1 MGKYIKEVLISKE
14 QIHSKVKELGAR
26 ISSDYEGKDLLL
38 ICVLRGA
45 FIFMADLVREIKIPV
60 EIDFMLVS
68 SYGNNTTTSGVV
80 KILTDLDTDIT
91 GRNIIIVEDMVD
103 TGLTL
108 KHLKDLLLTRNPE
121 SIAICTIF
129 DKPQR
134 RRADI
139 KADYVGMEI
148 PDEFIVGYGLDYAG
162 NYRHL
167 PDVFILGDD
176 GGKV

>member
-14 QIHSKVKELGAR
+14 QIHSKVKELGSK
-26 ISSDYEGKDLLL
+26 ISKDYEGKDLLL

-45 FIFMADLVREIKIPV
+45 FIFMADLVREISIPI

-91 GRNIIIVEDMVD
+91 GRNVIIVEDMVD

-129 DKPQR
+129 DKPER

-167 PDVFILGDD
+167 SDVFILGDD
-176 GGKV
+176 GGKT

>member
-14 QIHSKVKELGAR
+14 QIHSKVKELGSQ
-26 ISSDYEGKDLLL
+26 ISKDYEGKDLLL

-45 FIFMADLVREIKIPV
+45 FIFMADLVREISIPI

-91 GRNIIIVEDMVD
+91 GRNVIIVEDLVD

-129 DKPQR
+129 DKPER

-176 GGKV
+176 GGKS